1 MDRGLDCLVAGAGRE
16 MAAGLMSAIGRL
28 NAISSDALLARRER
42 QKKYLVL
49 LIYGLCLVMFSRRL
63 GQLEGAAPA
72 VVPLLRIALCL
83 SAGNYG
89 LLRRERQFELVR
101 NTAVGL
107 RKTTV
112 GGRVSVLNRE
122 KMG

>member
-1 MDRGLDCLVAGAGRE
+1 M
-16 MAAGLMSAIGRL
+16 
-28 NAISSDALLARRER
+28 
-42 QKKYLVL
+42 
-49 LIYGLCLVMFSRRL
+49 MFSRRL

-72 VVPLLRIALCL
+72 VVLLFRIGRCL

-89 LLRRERQFELVR
+89 LLGRERQFELVR
-101 NTAVGL
+101 NTAVGR

-112 GGRVSVLNRE
+112 FGQVSLLNHA